1 MAVPRFVSSGTYYTL
16 YGLLKRPVWR
26 KLKIREFGRQHIPKR
41 GAAIFAANHIK
52 DVDSVILIGTA
63 RRPIHFMAKMVLFR
77 GGKKLSLKFIKRI
90 MQLTG
95 QIPVKAGDKAV
106 VSAAFASAIKYLNR
120 GEAVGMH
127 VEGTRTLDGK
137 LHAPKLGFTK
147 LAYETQAPVVPVGL
161 RYDGDPEIHFG
172 KPIPYSTYKK
182 WSAEKFGYELQKRLA
197 KLSGQKMSKKLS
209 PLVKKGDTTVVQAI
223 FTKKVKPS

>member
-1 MAVPRFVSSGTYYTL
+1 MVSRFVSSGTYYIL
-16 YGLLKRPVWR
+16 CGLLKWPIWR
-26 KLKIREFGRQHIPKR
+26 KLKIHEFGHENVPKR

-52 DVDSVILIGTA
+52 DVDSIILIAAA
-63 RRPIHFMAKMVLFR
+63 RRPIHFMAKKVLFD
-77 GGKKLSLKFIKRI
+77 GGKKFSLKFIKVI
-90 MQLTG
+90 VKLTG
-95 QIPVKAGDKAV
+95 QIPVKAGDKPV
-106 VSAAFASAIKYLNR
+106 VTAAFEAATVYLKR

-147 LAYETQAPVVPVGL
+147 LAYETHAPVVPVGL

-182 WSAEKFGYELQKRLA
+182 WPAEKFGRELQKRLA
-197 KLSGQKMSKKLS
+197 KLSGQEMSDEVS
-209 PLVKKGDTTVVQAI
+209 PLVHKGDTTVVQAI
-223 FTKKVKPS
+223 FTNKVKPS